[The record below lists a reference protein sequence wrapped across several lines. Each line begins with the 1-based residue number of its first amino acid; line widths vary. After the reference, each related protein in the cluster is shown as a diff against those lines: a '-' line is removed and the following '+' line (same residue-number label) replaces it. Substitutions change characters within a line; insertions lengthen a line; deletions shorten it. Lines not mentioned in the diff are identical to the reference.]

1 MEQKNQ
7 KSEDKQ
13 LVSYKPIQTQLNG
26 LEMTTLKEICSLSSK
41 TFLKKNFSVEKIKES
56 KSRPEFVYEF
66 TSMLTRISNLAGI
79 KTEIDDLNA
88 QDITKMILNYFSNL
102 SVPEIYKAFELERY
116 GEYEKKTDHFQLFNA
131 EYVSSVLNK
140 YKDWKLNTLKQN
152 SIDVFLQ
159 PAPLEKTEAE
169 KEQIFKEFVTMV
181 YNEIQEEGYSKDSW
195 QLFFDLEKS
204 GFIKVSNDEK
214 HLMYKRELAKYTI
227 EERKNIKLSNPIN
240 FKQSIKEFESQ
251 IKSKNKL
258 AVVQNRCRS
267 ILVSEAIKQRCK
279 SIEILFNVLNEI
291 KKNEKSENAT

>member
-1 MEQKNQ
+1 MGINVN
-7 KSEDKQ
+7 SELSQQELDKKIVVIFKFIDGYFSK
-13 LVSYKPIQTQLNG
+13 LTVEEIVEAFRMYVARKFPDVKVFRMIDCVSVS
-26 LEMTTLKEICSLSSK
+26 E
-41 TFLKKNFSVEKIKES
+41 V
-56 KSRPEFVYEF
+56 
-66 TSMLTRISNLAGI
+66 
-79 KTEIDDLNA
+79 LNA
-88 QDITKMILNYFSNL
+88 YIEYRDKAIAPFIEKRKIL
-102 SVPEIYKAFELERY
+102 
-116 GEYEKKTDHFQLFNA
+116 
-131 EYVSSVLNK
+131 LN
-140 YKDWKLNTLKQN
+140 
-152 SIDVFLQ
+152 
-159 PAPLEKTEAE
+159 APLEKTEAE

-195 QLFFDLEKS
+195 QLFSDLEKS

-251 IKSKNKL
+251 IKGKNKL

-291 KKNEKSENAT
+291 NKNEKSENAT

>member
-1 MEQKNQ
+1 MGINVN
-7 KSEDKQ
+7 SELSQQELDKKIVVIFKFIDGYFSK
-13 LVSYKPIQTQLNG
+13 LTVEEIVEAFRMYVARKFPDVKVFRMIDCVSVS
-26 LEMTTLKEICSLSSK
+26 E
-41 TFLKKNFSVEKIKES
+41 V
-56 KSRPEFVYEF
+56 
-66 TSMLTRISNLAGI
+66 
-79 KTEIDDLNA
+79 LNA
-88 QDITKMILNYFSNL
+88 YIEYRDKAIAPFIEKRKIL
-102 SVPEIYKAFELERY
+102 
-116 GEYEKKTDHFQLFNA
+116 
-131 EYVSSVLNK
+131 LN
-140 YKDWKLNTLKQN
+140 
-152 SIDVFLQ
+152 
-159 PAPLEKTEAE
+159 APLEKTEAE

-195 QLFFDLEKS
+195 QLFSDLEKS

-251 IKSKNKL
+251 IKGKNKL